1 MKIVSAQTELAADPI
16 LMEVVRYRLQ
26 GIADEMQ
33 LTQVH
38 ASFSSAVKEASDA
51 AASLFL
57 PDGTVLAQSR
67 SIPFH
72 LGTLMPAVTHIIR
85 RFPVSSMLDGDIY
98 LLNDP
103 YHGGSHLPD
112 IVVAVPIIKD
122 GTFIGLSA
130 SVVHHNDIGGML
142 AGSLPTNATEIF
154 QEGLRIPPMLYSR
167 GGKVNNTLRDIMLLN
182 VRTPETLEG
191 DLNGQIGACNIG
203 ARGFRQLA
211 EEYGTEQLLTMCERL
226 IDFSEMRVRADLAKL
241 GDGVYFAED
250 QLDNDGVELDKRVPI
265 KVTVTLRGGTMHVDY
280 TGTSMQTKGPINA
293 VPSAASAAA
302 FYALRCITDPTIPS
316 NGGCFKPV
324 TLTLPEGSLV
334 CPRPPA
340 PVNAR
345 TASTRRLA
353 SSILAALRPA
363 LPERLTAE
371 NSTLMLVCKY
381 IGTND
386 NGERFVVGDHMV
398 GGSGAALHS
407 DGVDVVASDI
417 GNTWNLP
424 IEAIEMDA
432 PIRVIEQS
440 IRCDSGGAGR
450 TRGGN
455 GLVREFEVL
464 CGEMQFLHRGERHFV
479 PAHGC
484 EGGGDGALEKSIVL
498 RRNGDIEEIPSKA
511 IVSLARG
518 DRVRIETPG
527 GGGWGD
533 PRERDRQNVRDDVRN
548 SKVSRECAETVYD
561 LKTST

>member
-1 MKIVSAQTELAADPI
+1 MKIESLRTDVTVDPI

-51 AASLFL
+51 AASLFM

-72 LGTLMPAVTHIIR
+72 LGTLMPAVTHIIE
-85 RFPVSSMLDGDIY
+85 RFPVTTMLEGDVY

-112 IVVAVPIIKD
+112 IVVVAPIFHH
-122 GTFIGLSA
+122 GEVIGLSA
-130 SVVHHNDIGGML
+130 SVAHHNDIGGML
-142 AGSLPTNATEIF
+142 PGSLPTNATEIF
-154 QEGLRIPPMLYSR
+154 QEGLRIPPMLYTR
-167 GGKVNNTLRDIMLLN
+167 GGKVNETLRDIMLLN
-182 VRTPETLEG
+182 VRTPDTLEG

-203 ARGFRQLA
+203 ARGFKQLA
-211 EEYGTEQLLTMCERL
+211 EEYGVQQLSSMCTKL

-241 GDGVYFAED
+241 QDGVYVAED
-250 QLDNDGVELDKRVPI
+250 ELDNDGVELDKRVPI
-265 KVTVTLRGGTMHVDY
+265 KVTVTLRNGSMHVDY
-280 TGTSMQTKGPINA
+280 TGTSSQTKGPINA
-293 VPSAASAAA
+293 VPSAAKAAA
-302 FYALRCITDPTIPS
+302 YYALRCITDPTIPS
-316 NGGCFKPV
+316 NGGCFRPV

-334 CPRPPA
+334 CPKAPA

-353 SSILAALRPA
+353 SSILRALRPT

-381 IGTND
+381 IGSND
-386 NGERFVVGDHMV
+386 AGERFVVGDHMV
-398 GGSGAALHS
+398 GGSGAALHC

-432 PIRVIEQS
+432 PIRILEQS

-464 CGEMQFLHRGERHFV
+464 CNEMQFLHRGERHFV

-484 EGGGDGALEKSIVL
+484 EGGGDGALEKSTIL
-498 RRNGDIEEIPSKA
+498 RGDGATEDIPSKA
-511 IVSLARG
+511 IVSLVRG

-533 PRERDRQNVRDDVRN
+533 PHARDRNMVEEDVRN
-548 SKVSRECAETVYD
+548 GKVSRQQAESLYGLNVVA
-561 LKTST
+561 